1 MNKKKEK
8 NNKKLLKIVSII
20 LVSIIVLVLIL
31 FSIIYFVILSP
42 KKNFDGLFNTLF
54 DNTIKVINKG
64 SIDSSS
70 TSINKGNIK
79 IDTNINKYKILKD
92 YEIEY
97 DIEHNRK
104 DKKTFIDLT
113 LGDNDD
119 EDIKST
125 FYYEPNTLYVSFP
138 YIISDMIKI
147 SLDKYG
153 YKINNEKNILDYS
166 KDDSNY
172 ILQIIKNSFMTSY
185 SEKNLSNTITDY
197 HVKSTYKIDRT
208 ELESIL
214 NNILTNL
221 KKDVNAMKILE
232 QEFLINEDNLNNYKD
247 NILKYFDEKL
257 EFVEINMFTNS
268 LFKFDKLTINTK
280 TYNIELLLDEMNKL
294 TIKSNNKEVITSSF
308 NLESL
313 NMSINKNNKVILID
327 LKIDTSKDEVN
338 LDGNITLKENDDFIK
353 LEVSIGTLLNE
364 EISEYDVSPAKSFNQ
379 FTSKDLKSVY
389 KAIDLINKYIELLTG
404 SKEHIIKLK
413 NS

>member
-97 DIEHNRK
+97 DIEHDRK

-214 NNILTNL
+214 NNTLTNL

-308 NLESL
+308 NLKSL
-313 NMSINKNNKVILID
+313 NMSINRNNKVILID
-327 LKIDTSKDEVN
+327 LNIDTSKDEVN